1 MTTLSTTQNS
11 VKSDRMIMLC
21 LIISMLTSSYVVME
35 PAPTDLLLILA
46 TILAILL
53 KRLYVSKE
61 TLLGTLF
68 LVGFIVANFISTWMA
83 YEAIDG
89 ISYFVITL
97 YLIIT
102 WSGVVGFG
110 EIYRTRLAEQLMTFY
125 TIGALITALVA
136 LSVYFGIM
144 PGKPDWFLFERIK
157 MFFKDPNVFGPYFV
171 LPAVYMLGL
180 LEQRHRALYFV
191 LLIIFVGA
199 VLISFSRAAWLNL
212 AIAVFIFYI
221 LPRAKEANWRRG
233 ISVYL
238 TLVVLAGVLVIL
250 KNQTLLTQFTER
262 ASLQKYDNE
271 RFASQEAAWR
281 GGVISPLG
289 SGPGQSE
296 VLLAIAPHNVYARI
310 FFENGLLGILTLLL
324 FLITTLI
331 VCVRKFHSVRFGYI
345 YRICFAVIVGH
356 IINGFFIDTLHWRHF
371 WVVLALAWIPL
382 GGENN
387 ENHSDDHTHGRIRGR
402 SNTSHEFE

>member
-1 MTTLSTTQNS
+1 
-11 VKSDRMIMLC
+11 
-21 LIISMLTSSYVVME
+21 MLTSSYVVIE

-46 TILAILL
+46 TALAICL
-53 KRLYVSKE
+53 KRLYFSNE
-61 TLLGTLF
+61 TLLGVLF
-68 LVGFIVANFISTWMA
+68 LVGFIIANFISTWMA
-83 YEAIDG
+83 YDAMDG
-89 ISYFVITL
+89 VSYFVITL

-102 WSGVVGFG
+102 WFGVVGFG
-110 EIYRTRLAEQLMTFY
+110 EIYRTRLAEYLMTFY

-136 LSVYFGIM
+136 LSVYFGIV
-144 PGKPDWFLFERIK
+144 PGSPDWFLFERIK

-171 LPAVYMLGL
+171 LPALYMLGL
-180 LEQRHRALYFV
+180 LEQRRRVMYFI
-191 LLIIFVGA
+191 LLLIFVGV

-221 LPRAKEANWRRG
+221 LPRAREANWRRG
-233 ISVYL
+233 ITVYL
-238 TLVVLAGVLVIL
+238 MLVALAGVLVIL
-250 KNQTLLTQFTER
+250 KNQTLLTQFIER

-271 RFASQEAAWR
+271 RFASQEAAWH

-310 FFENGLLGILTLLL
+310 FFENGWLGILTLLI
-324 FLITTLI
+324 FLIATLV
-331 VCVRKFHSVRFGYI
+331 VCIRKFHSVRFGYV
-345 YRICFAVIVGH
+345 YRICFAVVVGH

-387 ENHSDDHTHGRIRGR
+387 ENRSDDYKDGRTRGR
-402 SNTSHEFE
+402 SNTSYES

>member
-1 MTTLSTTQNS
+1 
-11 VKSDRMIMLC
+11 MLC

-35 PAPTDLLLILA
+35 PTPIDLLLILA

-68 LVGFIVANFISTWMA
+68 LVGFIVSNFISTWMA

-89 ISYFVITL
+89 MSYFVITL

-250 KNQTLLTQFTER
+250 KNQTLLTTR
-262 ASLQKYDNE
+262 RSTNRLSNE
-271 RFASQEAAWR
+271 KDC
-281 GGVISPLG
+281 L
-289 SGPGQSE
+289 
-296 VLLAIAPHNVYARI
+296 
-310 FFENGLLGILTLLL
+310 NGID
-324 FLITTLI
+324 
-331 VCVRKFHSVRFGYI
+331 RKI
-345 YRICFAVIVGH
+345 Q
-356 IINGFFIDTLHWRHF
+356 
-371 WVVLALAWIPL
+371 
-382 GGENN
+382 
-387 ENHSDDHTHGRIRGR
+387 
-402 SNTSHEFE
+402 